1 MGKPWDCPRCGKPFT
16 TSRGVVDHGRDKH
29 GAEIEPRR
37 RRKPEPGPEREP
49 SFAERDIAARL
60 AVAMGE
66 PTDDYWLIEGSL

>member
-1 MGKPWDCPRCGKPFT
+1 MGEPWDCPRCGKPFR
-16 TSRGVVDHGRDKH
+16 SQQAARDHGRDKH

-37 RRKPEPGPEREP
+37 RRKPEREP